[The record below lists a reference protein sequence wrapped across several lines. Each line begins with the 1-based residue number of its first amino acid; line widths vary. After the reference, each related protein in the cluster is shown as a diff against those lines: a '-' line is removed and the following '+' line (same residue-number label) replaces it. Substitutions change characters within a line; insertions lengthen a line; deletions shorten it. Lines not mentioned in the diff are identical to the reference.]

1 MLFYL
6 LSFIIF
12 LNKFFLE
19 SKIPQP
25 VIIPEIKTAEE
36 YPFSLGPIL
45 ESKSAIVID
54 YQTGKILF
62 EKNKDEVF
70 PIASL
75 TKLMTA
81 IVFLEN
87 QNKGWEEWV
96 TYKKEDKLEPAWI
109 NIKPGEKIKVKDIF
123 SAALVGSANDA
134 ALILKRL
141 VKNPENFVE
150 EMNKKAERLGMEKT
164 KFFEPTGLNPQNVST
179 AFDLSLLIKKALEI
193 ERIKEILQKKEIV
206 FQVKKQDD
214 SFYWK
219 KIKNTD
225 KLLDS
230 FINIL
235 GAKTGYLEES
245 GYCFAGIGESSNRQS
260 IVVVLDAPTSETRF
274 KEAKILFW
282 WDEKR
287 LEKNNL

>member
-1 MLFYL
+1 MFFYL
-6 LSFIIF
+6 FSLLLF
-12 LNKFFLE
+12 LNKFSLV
-19 SKIPQP
+19 SNSVPQP
-25 VIIPEIKTAEE
+25 IVIPETRTVEE
-36 YPFSLGPIL
+36 YPFSRGPVL

-62 EKNKDEVF
+62 KKNKDEIL

-109 NIKPGEKIKVKDIF
+109 NITPGDRVKVKDVF
-123 SAALVGSANDA
+123 NAALVGSANDA
-134 ALILKRL
+134 ILILKRL
-141 VKNPENFVE
+141 VKNPENFVK
-150 EMNKKAERLGMEKT
+150 EMNKKAESFGMEKT
-164 KFFEPTGLNPQNVST
+164 KFFEPTGLDPKNVST
-179 AFDLSLLIKKALEI
+179 AFDLSILIKKALEI
-193 ERIKEILQKKEIV
+193 KKVKETLQKKAIV
-206 FQVKKQDD
+206 FQIKKQDN

-219 KIKNTD
+219 RMTNTD

-230 FINIL
+230 FINIS

-245 GYCFAGIGESSNRQS
+245 GYCFSGIGESSRRQS
-260 IVVVLDAPTSETRF
+260 IVVVLGAPTSETRF

-282 WDEKR
+282 FTP
-287 LEKNNL
+287 